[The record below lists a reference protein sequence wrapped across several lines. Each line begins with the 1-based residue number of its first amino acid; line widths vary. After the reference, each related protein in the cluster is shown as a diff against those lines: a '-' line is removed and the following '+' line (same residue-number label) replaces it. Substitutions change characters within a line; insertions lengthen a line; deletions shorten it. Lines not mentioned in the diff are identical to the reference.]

1 LANELKVEQVDLLPC
16 PFCGGGAV
24 LRYVRDGKET
34 FCKGCGACGPSAFHG
49 PNRDTEERAVSAWNH
64 RIASEKPRTPV
75 SVGESENIRV
85 KIGELVDCAVRGDNP
100 VIIANQIAWW
110 FRQLEAEKAEREEWR
125 DIASAPRDHRMLEL
139 IVDYSGEDADHALQ
153 DTARY
158 GVTIGFNGFED
169 TGEDE
174 WFLAGWCW
182 SHDHF
187 TAGRGVPVAWRPARL
202 DEETDGLAEIA
213 AELETARRLT
223 NKDSA
228 DGV

>member
-1 LANELKVEQVDLLPC
+1 MASFGRKTMNQRKGLAPLAETGSGLGRCLLARSAIRPMRPTYRRTRQKEVILANELKVEQVDMLPC

-110 FRQLEAEKAEREEWR
+110 FRQLEAVMAERE
-125 DIASAPRDHRMLEL
+125 
-139 IVDYSGEDADHALQ
+139 
-153 DTARY
+153 
-158 GVTIGFNGFED
+158 
-169 TGEDE
+169 
-174 WFLAGWCW
+174 
-182 SHDHF
+182 
-187 TAGRGVPVAWRPARL
+187 
-202 DEETDGLAEIA
+202 
-213 AELETARRLT
+213 
-223 NKDSA
+223 
-228 DGV
+228 